1 MKINTKV
8 FVLFVFV
15 TNNFTTFKVEEV
27 TYLGKLEEKLKVNDN
42 YEHIVEHTTG
52 EINYMS
58 KEDIFKTEKE
68 AFEYLKKIVSDK
80 IKTL

>member
-27 TYLGKLEEKLKVNDN
+27 THLGKLDKKLKINSK
-42 YEHIVEHTTG
+42 YEHVVESQSG

-68 AFEYLKKIVSDK
+68 ALKYLKKIVSDK